1 MFPSERD
8 KIVRSSQFAYP
19 FRWKLITS
27 SNFIDIVWCSCTIK
41 INRLNEER
49 DKYEND
55 FFWIHVSHFQVAFP
69 STSAGNF
76 WILIQIEHTLG
87 QQ

>member
-55 FFWIHVSHFQVAFP
+55 FF
-69 STSAGNF
+69 
-76 WILIQIEHTLG
+76 
-87 QQ
+87 